1 MSNSAMKN
9 GLTLNYKIEDIAD
22 IVEALQLQVGVRMA
36 YGDRAGKNAMMNIVD
51 NLAMCKNWLE
61 N

>member
-9 GLTLNYKIEDIAD
+9 GLTLNYEIEDIAD

-36 YGDRAGKNAMMNIVD
+36 YGDRAGKDA
-51 NLAMCKNWLE
+51 KS
-61 N
+61 